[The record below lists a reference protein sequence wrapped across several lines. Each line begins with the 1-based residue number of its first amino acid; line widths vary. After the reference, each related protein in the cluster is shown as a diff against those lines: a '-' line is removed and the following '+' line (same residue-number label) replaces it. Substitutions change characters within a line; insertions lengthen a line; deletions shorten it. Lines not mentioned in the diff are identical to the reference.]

1 MRPFEPPRRALLA
14 AGAIAI
20 ALASLVAVLILL
32 EPGAPASI
40 IEASGQ
46 VSGVE
51 VTLSSKVPGIAEVV
65 AVRARPARRQRVSG
79 LCSDSTG
86 RRQRGVRPAVVGRQ
100 SAPSHDR
107 AAMPDARTGLRSER
121 VCRRAA
127 HAFRGPYRRASYDFA
142 YSL

>member
-20 ALASLVAVLILL
+20 ALASLVAVPILL
-32 EPGAPASI
+32 EPGALASI

-65 AVRARPARRQRVSG
+65 AVREACSPPTCFRP
-79 LCSDSTG
+79 
-86 RRQRGVRPAVVGRQ
+86 
-100 SAPSHDR
+100 
-107 AAMPDARTGLRSER
+107 M
-121 VCRRAA
+121 
-127 HAFRGPYRRASYDFA
+127 
-142 YSL
+142 